1 MQASQCKRHLQIRIL
16 QQRSCSI
23 PLEDDSNLEPIE
35 GGNVTM
41 NLDGKLFRFIDK
53 ITYCIAWV
61 VLIGYKLVM
70 FIPRGFR
77 WNGNRG
83 CEAHETNQ

>member
-1 MQASQCKRHLQIRIL
+1 
-16 QQRSCSI
+16 
-23 PLEDDSNLEPIE
+23 
-35 GGNVTM
+35 M

-53 ITYCIAWV
+53 ITYCIARV